1 MTQVDMAAELGVT
14 ANYYAVMERGE
25 REQSKAILLNVCDK
39 FAVNYAWLLRGE
51 GAPELSQDERVIRM
65 QREAAGY
72 EEGRAE
78 ENAVRESPVL
88 WNAHRPGWRGR
99 LDTILDEQED
109 TIGKSHR
116 DLGVPFEAILGGVGR
131 RMDKEEGGK

>member
-1 MTQVDMAAELGVT
+1 MGAELGVT
-14 ANYYAVMERGE
+14 PNYYAVMERGE
-25 REQSKAILLNVCDK
+25 REQSKGILLNVCDK

-72 EEGRAE
+72 VEGRD
-78 ENAVRESPVL
+78 ESKTVKES
-88 WNAHRPGWRGR
+88 RPGWRGS
-99 LDTILDEQED
+99 LDRILDEQED
-109 TIGKSHR
+109 TIEKSHR
-116 DLGVPFEAILGGVGR
+116 DLGVPYEAILGGVGR